1 MGSVLGSN
9 ATDAIYIP
17 YVFIDTTIDTRP
29 DLTSKKHIKRIQ
41 QLSCK
46 LKLELIVNCWLRQ
59 VKITLFPIDI
69 QKIII
74 DIYTYQYEFE
84 NPHYYPATK
93 SDSHRYYPI
102 TKLKT
107 EYEYLFKIIVIG
119 NAGVGKTALQDRF
132 TDDAFWQGCRP
143 NVGAEV
149 GMRTIIC
156 DGKTTKL
163 QIWDTAGQ
171 ERFGHITSGYYRH
184 ADAIILCYDLTD
196 EKTLHDITQWNEESV
211 TYGKERVA
219 RIMVGTKCDLE
230 NQTKCAK
237 KDAIKIA
244 KECDIDYIIETS
256 AKKNINVEKT
266 FHDIAHE
273 ILDINSV
280 QKQTKYP
287 FCG

>member
-17 YVFIDTTIDTRP
+17 YIYIYADTTIDTRH

-59 VKITLFPIDI
+59 
-69 QKIII
+69 
-74 DIYTYQYEFE
+74 

-132 TDDAFWQGCRP
+132 TDDTFWQGCRP